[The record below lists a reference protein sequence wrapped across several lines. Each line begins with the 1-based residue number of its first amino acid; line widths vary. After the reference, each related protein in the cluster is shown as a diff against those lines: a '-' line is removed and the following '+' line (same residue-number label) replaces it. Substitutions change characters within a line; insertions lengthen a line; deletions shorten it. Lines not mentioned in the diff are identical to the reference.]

1 MKEVLQLEFQ
11 LFLLALGRLTRF
23 PIPSELPSSDDL
35 DIRALRYYSLVGA
48 LVGLWGACAL
58 WGAAL
63 FLPPFPA
70 LLISLIA
77 TLMITAAFH
86 ELGLAEVSEALGRG
100 RCKPDVLDALQKPP
114 GLFGALVLGMVLM
127 LKLSLLASLPV
138 ADAGLA
144 LIVGLTLGQMA
155 SVHVVG
161 TTPQGP
167 PYRHARRCA
176 IRDTRWVSDCAGRGR
191 SSAEPDCHSL
201 GADGGFVWFL
211 GQCWS
216 GSGLS
221 QSLSCPSCAAIP
233 VPALAACS
241 SLRSLAFILGCWSGC
256 DHTAGSCWVAQ

>member
-100 RCKPDVLDALQKPP
+100 RSKPDVLDALQKPP

-138 ADAGLA
+138 SDAGLA

-161 TTPQGP
+161 TTPQ
-167 PYRHARRCA
+167 ARRIGMPA
-176 IRDTRWVSDCAGRGR
+176 AVPSVTPDGYRIALAVGVLALSLIVIRWGPVAALFG
-191 SSAEPDCHSL
+191 
-201 GADGGFVWFL
+201 FL
-211 GQCWS
+211 GS
-216 GSGLS
+216 VGLA
-221 QSLSCPSCAAIP
+221 QGF
-233 VPALAACS
+233 
-241 SLRSLAFILGCWSGC
+241 RKAFIAKLRGYTGACLGGVQQFAELGFYLGLLVWL
-256 DHTAGSCWVAQ
+256 